1 MRTVLKQSECE
12 AAMDA
17 ISDFVLI
24 ADSNRNIN
32 FMNPTARK
40 SLASFSGKDFV
51 TLAMPAQH
59 SMVRE
64 AAELAQRRM
73 CPMELEIQGAAD
85 RHWYRLRI
93 VADLE
98 QGNASGFALHLL
110 DIEKSKRTEREERM
124 HLARRRE
131 RDGDTGR
138 DDLQRRLDLM
148 ADALPVLISY
158 VDRERRYQYN
168 NASYE
173 RWFGTTR
180 DALKGRTLEQVLG
193 KAAYANIRAYVDTA
207 LAGHHVYFE
216 SEIPYKKAGL
226 RQVSAHYVPDVDAE
240 GEVLGFYALVED
252 VSSKKQAES
261 ALRQR
266 ELELRHSQKMEALG
280 LLASSIAHEFN
291 NLLQALMGRC
301 FILEHTL
308 GEDGEALEHVQ
319 MLLKLCRGGSSL
331 THKLLSFARNE
342 DIQDALIDI
351 DETVEEVTGLI
362 APLVGAKIKMKMDL
376 AAGCQ
381 VLAAPSQ
388 LQQLLMNLCINAR
401 DAMPEGGKL
410 KIQTQLRSVSPEE
423 EKHHVNL
430 AAGEYMML
438 SVSDTGTGMDEETRL
453 RIFDPFFT
461 TKPAGKGT
469 GLGLSTV
476 YGIVQRLAG
485 HIEVSSAPGKG
496 STFHIYLPRAS

>member
-1 MRTVLKQSECE
+1 MRTELKQSECE

-24 ADSNRNIN
+24 ADRNRHIT

-40 SLASFSGKDFV
+40 SLASFNGKDFV
-51 TLAMPAQH
+51 NLALPSQH
-59 SMVRE
+59 SMVRD
-64 AAELAQRRM
+64 AADLVLRRM
-73 CPMELEIQGAAD
+73 CPMELEIQSAAD
-85 RHWYRLRI
+85 RRWYRLRI

-98 QGNASGFALHLL
+98 QGNANGFALHLL
-110 DIEKSKRTEREERM
+110 DIEESKRAEREERI

-131 RDGDTGR
+131 RDGDIDR
-138 DDLQRRLDLM
+138 IDLQRRLDLM

-158 VDRERRYQYN
+158 VDKERRYQYN

-180 DALKGRTLEQVLG
+180 EILKGRPLEEVLG
-193 KAAYANIRAYVDTA
+193 RAAFNNIRAYVDMA

-216 SEIPYKKAGL
+216 SEIPYKGAGL

-266 ELELRHSQKMEALG
+266 ELELRQLQKMEALG

-301 FILEHTL
+301 FILQHL
-308 GEDGEALEHVQ
+308 VAEDGEALEHVD

-331 THKLLSFARNE
+331 THKLLSFAREE
-342 DIQDALIDI
+342 DLPDALIDV

-362 APLVGAKIKMKMDL
+362 APLVGAKVKLEVDPG
-376 AAGCQ
+376 AGCQ

-388 LQQLLMNLCINAR
+388 IQQLLMNLCINGR

-410 KIQTQLRSVSPEE
+410 KIQTRLRTVSVEE
-423 EKHHVNL
+423 AEKHANL
-430 AAGEYMML
+430 DAGEYAVL

-461 TKPAGKGT
+461 TKARDKGT

-485 HIEVSSAPGKG
+485 HIEVSSTPGKG